1 MHRPCCSIVGAFYHK
16 L

>member
-1 MHRPCCSIVGAFYHK
+1 MLPASSIVGAFYHK